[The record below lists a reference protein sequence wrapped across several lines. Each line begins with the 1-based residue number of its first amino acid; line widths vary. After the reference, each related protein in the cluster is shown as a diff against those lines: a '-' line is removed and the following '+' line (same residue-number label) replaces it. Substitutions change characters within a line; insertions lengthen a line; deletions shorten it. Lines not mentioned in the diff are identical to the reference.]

1 MDITIRRGN
10 RGDLEQIMNLWLTG
24 NRQGNDF
31 VNEDYWE
38 LHYNQVRDLLLQAR
52 VYVAEG
58 ENRQIIGFVTLLGK
72 HIAGLFVAALYRGQG
87 IGKLLLQ
94 RCKLD
99 RSVLTLQVY
108 AKNEGAFR
116 FYQREGFL
124 ITQAQLD
131 TEVGAMAYSMAWT
144 SVYDDLKQRRAMEC

>member
-38 LHYNQVRDLLLQAR
+38 LHYNQVRDLLLQAK

-58 ENRQIIGFVTLLGK
+58 ENRQIIGFVTL
-72 HIAGLFVAALYRGQG
+72 
-87 IGKLLLQ
+87 
-94 RCKLD
+94 
-99 RSVLTLQVY
+99 
-108 AKNEGAFR
+108 
-116 FYQREGFL
+116 
-124 ITQAQLD
+124 
-131 TEVGAMAYSMAWT
+131 
-144 SVYDDLKQRRAMEC
+144 